1 MSTADTPTGRKFSA
15 PYLRRTSAM
24 RFHRFASL
32 LPAFEAA
39 PRVAAPPYDVV
50 NRAEARQLASGH
62 PESFLHIGRSDVD
75 LPDAIDQYDPRIYTG
90 AREALDRFMKEGIL
104 RRDVTPSIYLYRLVM
119 NGQPQTGIV
128 GCVHIDDYEKDVIKK
143 HERTRPDKEDDRTR
157 HVLTLNANAEPV
169 FLSYRDESGR
179 PDGPTAAAQL
189 HSFMTRDMA
198 SQPIFDFESS
208 DGVRHTGWRV
218 RDPSVYEMAFEQIP
232 VCYVADGHHRCAS
245 AWRAG
250 KELRSKNPS
259 HTGNEEYNWFLAVL
273 FPDSQLRILP
283 YNRLV
288 RDLAG
293 MSPEEFLARLEGV
306 GRVTP
311 GAAASPSQPGSFS
324 VFVQGTWFGV
334 DLKPEFI
341 KAGDPLASLDAS
353 LIQEHILGPILK
365 IGDPRTDKRID
376 FVGGI
381 RGTAELERRVQSGE
395 MAAAFSLF
403 PTAMA
408 QLLAVA
414 DAGLMMPPKS
424 TWFEPKLKS
433 GLFVHTL

>member
-1 MSTADTPTGRKFSA
+1 
-15 PYLRRTSAM
+15 M

-32 LPAFEAA
+32 LPAPEAA

-50 NRAEARQLASGH
+50 NRAEARQLAEGH
-62 PESFLHIGRSDVD
+62 PESFLHIGRSDID
-75 LPDAIDQYDPRIYTG
+75 LPDSVDQYDPRIYSG
-90 AREALDRFMKEGIL
+90 ARAALDRFMKEGIL
-104 RRDVTPSIYLYRLVM
+104 RRDAQPSIYLYRLVM
-119 NGQPQTGIV
+119 NGQSQTGIV
-128 GCVHIDDYEKDVIKK
+128 GCVHIDDYENDVIKK

-169 FLSYRDESGR
+169 FLAYRDEVGQADR
-179 PDGPTAAAQL
+179 RAGGQL
-189 HSFMTRDMA
+189 NEMMQRDMA
-198 SQPIFDFESS
+198 GEPIFDFESS

-218 RDPSVYEMAFEQIP
+218 RDPSAYENAFGAIP
-232 VCYVADGHHRCAS
+232 ACYVADGHHRCAS

-259 HTGNEEYNWFLAVL
+259 HSGNEEYNWFLAVL

-293 MSPEEFLARLEGV
+293 LQPEEFLARLETV
-306 GRVTP
+306 GTISP
-311 GAAASPSQPGSFS
+311 GAPATPPRPGTFS
-324 VFVQGTWFGV
+324 VYLKGRWYGV
-334 DLKPEFI
+334 ELKPQLI
-341 KAGDPLASLDAS
+341 KKGDPLASLDAS
-353 LIQEHILGPILK
+353 LIQEHVLGPLLH

-381 RGTAELERRVQSGE
+381 RGTAELERRVNSGE

-403 PTAMA
+403 PTSMS

-433 GLFVHTL
+433 GLFLHTLD

>member
-1 MSTADTPTGRKFSA
+1 
-15 PYLRRTSAM
+15 M

-32 LPAFEAA
+32 LPSAEAA

-50 NRAEARQLASGH
+50 NRAEARSIASGN

-75 LPDAIDQYDPRIYTG
+75 LPDTVDQYDPRIYSG
-90 AREALDRFMKEGIL
+90 AGAALDRFMKEGIL
-104 RRDVTPSIYLYRLVM
+104 QRDAHPSIYLYRLIM
-119 NGQPQTGIV
+119 NGVAQTGVV
-128 GCVHIDDYEKDVIKK
+128 GCVHIDDYENNIIKK

-169 FLSYRDESGR
+169 FLSYRDQADRRTPEGTSSRPEGR
-179 PDGPTAAAQL
+179 SVAGGQAGNEGGAQQL
-189 HSFMTRDMA
+189 DQLVPRDMA
-198 SQPIFDFESS
+198 GEPIFDFESP

-218 RDPSVYEMAFEQIP
+218 MDPAVYEMVFQAIP

-250 KELRSKNPS
+250 RELRAKNPA
-259 HTGNEEYNWFLAVL
+259 HTGSEEYNWFLAVL
-273 FPDSQLRILP
+273 FPASQLRILP

-293 MSPEEFLARLEGV
+293 LSPAEFLRGLERIGTVTANAPATPTRPGTFSIYIEGKWHGV
-306 GRVTP
+306 
-311 GAAASPSQPGSFS
+311 AIHSELMNPS
-324 VFVQGTWFGV
+324 
-334 DLKPEFI
+334 
-341 KAGDPLASLDAS
+341 DPLASLDAS
-353 LIQEHILGPILK
+353 LLQEHVLGPLLK

-381 RGTAELERRVQSGE
+381 RGTGDLERRVQSGE
-395 MAAAFSLF
+395 MAVAFSLF
-403 PTAMA
+403 PTSMD
-408 QLLAVA
+408 QLFAVA
-414 DAGLMMPPKS
+414 DSDLMMPPKS

-433 GLFVHTL
+433 GLFVHTLD

>member
-1 MSTADTPTGRKFSA
+1 
-15 PYLRRTSAM
+15 M

-32 LPAFEAA
+32 LPDPEAA

-50 NRAEARQLASGH
+50 NREEARKLAEGN

-75 LPDAIDQYDPRIYTG
+75 LPDSVDQYDPRIYSG
-90 AREALDRFMKEGIL
+90 ARAALDRFMKEGIL
-104 RRDVTPSIYLYRLVM
+104 RRDPTPSVYLYRLVM
-119 NGQPQTGIV
+119 NGQAQTGVV
-128 GCVHIDDYEKDVIKK
+128 GCVHIDDYEQDIIKK

-169 FLSYRDESGR
+169 FLSYRD
-179 PDGPTAAAQL
+179 DGTGGGAQL
-189 HSFMTRDMA
+189 NQLMARDTA
-198 SQPIFDFESS
+198 GEPIFNFESA

-218 RDPSVYEMAFEQIP
+218 KDPTVYEMAFTTIP
-232 VCYVADGHHRCAS
+232 AAYVADGHHRCAS

-250 KELRSKNPS
+250 KELRNRNPS
-259 HTGNEEYNWFLAVL
+259 HTGEEEYNWFLAVL
-273 FPDSQLRILP
+273 FPDSQLRILA

-293 MSPEEFLARLEGV
+293 KNPAEFLEQLKSVGNVVGGASPTPSRPGNFSIFLEGQWH
-306 GRVTP
+306 GLELDP
-311 GAAASPSQPGSFS
+311 H
-324 VFVQGTWFGV
+324 
-334 DLKPEFI
+334 LIKP
-341 KAGDPLASLDAS
+341 GDPLASLDAS
-353 LIQEHILGPILK
+353 LLQAHVLTPLLN

-381 RGTAELERRVQSGE
+381 RGTGELERRVRSGE

-403 PTAMA
+403 PTSMA

>member
-1 MSTADTPTGRKFSA
+1 
-15 PYLRRTSAM
+15 M

-32 LPAFEAA
+32 LPSREAS

-50 NRAEARQLASGH
+50 NREEARQLAAGN
-62 PESFLHIGRSDVD
+62 PDSFLHIGRSDID
-75 LPDAIDQYDPRIYTG
+75 LPDSVDQYDPKIYSG
-90 AREALDRFMKEGIL
+90 SRAALERFIKDGVL
-104 RRDVTPSIYLYRLVM
+104 RRDGAASVYLYQLVM
-119 NGQPQTGIV
+119 NGVPQVGVV
-128 GCVHIDDYEKDVIKK
+128 GCVHIDDYENDIIKK

-169 FLSYRDESGR
+169 FLSYRDRADGESNG
-179 PDGPTAAAQL
+179 AQL
-189 HSFMTRDMA
+189 DQLMRRDMT
-198 SQPIFDFESS
+198 SEPIFDFESP

-218 RDPSVYEMAFEQIP
+218 KDPSLYEMVFQAIP

-250 KELRSKNPS
+250 KELRSKNPG
-259 HTGNEEYNWFLAVL
+259 HTGSEEYNWFLAVL
-273 FPDSQLRILP
+273 FPASQLRILP

-293 MSPEEFLARLEGV
+293 LSAADFVRSLASV
-306 GRVTP
+306 GRVTANAP
-311 GAAASPSQPGSFS
+311 ATPARPGSFS
-324 VFVQGTWFGV
+324 VYIEGTWHGV
-334 DLKPEFI
+334 ELNPALI

-353 LIQEHILGPILK
+353 LVQEQVLGPLLK

-381 RGTAELERRVQSGE
+381 RGTQELERRVNSGE

-403 PTAMA
+403 PTSMA
-408 QLLAVA
+408 QLFAVA

>member
-1 MSTADTPTGRKFSA
+1 
-15 PYLRRTSAM
+15 M

-32 LPAFEAA
+32 LPAPGAA

-50 NRAEARQLASGH
+50 NRAEARTLAEGN

-75 LPDAIDQYDPRIYTG
+75 LPDSVDPYDPRIYSG
-90 AREALDRFMKEGIL
+90 ARSALDRFMKEGIL
-104 RRDVTPSIYLYRLVM
+104 RRDGASSIYLYRLVM
-119 NGQPQTGIV
+119 NGQAQTGVV
-128 GCVHIDDYEKDVIKK
+128 GCVHIDDYENDVIKK

-169 FLSYRDESGR
+169 FLSYRDQGGQADRRTGGQLNELVR
-179 PDGPTAAAQL
+179 PDLQ
-189 HSFMTRDMA
+189 SE
-198 SQPIFDFESS
+198 PIFDFESS

-218 RDPSVYEMAFEQIP
+218 VDPAAYEMAFAAIP

-250 KELRSKNPS
+250 KELRSRNPS
-259 HTGNEEYNWFLAVL
+259 HSGNEEYNWFLAVL

-293 MSPEEFLARLEGV
+293 QSPADFLAALEKV
-306 GRVTP
+306 GMVTP
-311 GAAASPSQPGSFS
+311 GAPASPSRPGNFS
-324 VFVQGTWFGV
+324 VFIEGKWYGV
-334 DLKPEFI
+334 EIHAALRNP
-341 KAGDPLASLDAS
+341 GDPLGSLDAS
-353 LIQEHILGPILK
+353 LIQDLVLGPLLK

-381 RGTAELERRVQSGE
+381 RGTSELERRVRSGE

-403 PTAMA
+403 PTSMD

>member
-1 MSTADTPTGRKFSA
+1 
-15 PYLRRTSAM
+15 M

-32 LPAFEAA
+32 LPSREAA

-50 NRAEARQLASGH
+50 NRAEARALGAGNA
-62 PESFLHIGRSDVD
+62 ESYLHVGRSDID
-75 LPDAIDQYDPRIYTG
+75 LPDTVDQYDPRIYSG
-90 AREALDRFMKEGIL
+90 ARAALDRFIQEGTL
-104 RRDVTPSIYLYRLVM
+104 RRDPAASIYLYRLIM
-119 NGQPQTGIV
+119 NGQAQTGIV
-128 GCVHIDDYEKDVIKK
+128 GCVHIDDYEHDIIKK

-169 FLSYRDESGR
+169 FLAYRDE
-179 PDGPTAAAQL
+179 GPARQLDPLVQRDAA
-189 HSFMTRDMA
+189 SE
-198 SQPIFDFESS
+198 PIFDFESP

-218 RDPSVYEMAFEQIP
+218 RDPAIYEMVFQSMP

-250 KELRSKNPS
+250 KELRSGNPN

-293 MSPEEFLARLEGV
+293 LSPADFLRALEKV
-306 GRVTP
+306 GTVTP
-311 GAAASPSQPGSFS
+311 NGPPTPTQPGSFS
-324 VFVQGTWFGV
+324 VFIDNGWYGV
-334 DLKPEFI
+334 TLKPELI
-341 KAGDPLASLDAS
+341 RSGDPLASLDAS
-353 LIQEHILGPILK
+353 LIQDHVLGPILK

-381 RGTAELERRVQSGE
+381 RGTGELERRVGSGE

-403 PTAMA
+403 PTSMS

-433 GLFVHTL
+433 GLFVHTLE

>member
-1 MSTADTPTGRKFSA
+1 
-15 PYLRRTSAM
+15 M

-32 LPAFEAA
+32 LPSFDAA

-50 NRAEARQLASGH
+50 SRAEARKLADGH

-75 LPDAIDQYDPRIYTG
+75 LPDEIDQYDPRIYAG
-90 AREALDRFMKEGIL
+90 ARAALEHFMKEGTL
-104 RRDVTPSIYLYRLVM
+104 RRDPAPSVYLYRLVM
-119 NGQPQTGIV
+119 DGRSQTGIV
-128 GCVHIDDYEKDVIKK
+128 GCVHIDDYENDVIKK

-157 HVLTLNANAEPV
+157 HVLTLQANAEPV
-169 FLSYRDESGR
+169 FLAYRDADGRARPESPATDRGSA
-179 PDGPTAAAQL
+179 PGGPEDINRGSDQL
-189 HSFMTRDMA
+189 REFIARDTGGA
-198 SQPIFDFESS
+198 PIFDFESA

-218 RDPSVYEMAFEQIP
+218 QDPAVYEKAFASIP

-250 KELRSKNPS
+250 KELRTRNPS

-293 MSPEEFLARLEGV
+293 MEPAEFLARLETV

-311 GAAASPSQPGSFS
+311 GAPASPSRPGSFS
-324 VFVQGTWFGV
+324 VFIQGTWYGV
-334 DLKPEFI
+334 DLNPDLVNRN
-341 KAGDPLASLDAS
+341 DPLGSLDAS
-353 LIQEHILGPILK
+353 LLQDHVLGPFLH

-381 RGTAELERRVQSGE
+381 RGTTELERRVRSGE
-395 MAAAFSLF
+395 MAAAFSLYA
-403 PTAMA
+403 TSRA

>member
-1 MSTADTPTGRKFSA
+1 
-15 PYLRRTSAM
+15 M

-32 LPAFEAA
+32 LPSREAA

-50 NRAEARQLASGH
+50 NRDEARQLASGN
-62 PESFLHIGRSDVD
+62 PESFLHIGRSDAD
-75 LPDAIDQYDPRIYTG
+75 LPDSVDQYDPRIYTG
-90 AREALDRFMKEGIL
+90 AREALDRFIKEGIL
-104 RRDVTPSIYLYRLVM
+104 RRDSDPSIYLYRLIM
-119 NGQPQTGIV
+119 KGQAQTGVV
-128 GCVHIDDYEKDVIKK
+128 GCVHVDDYEKDIIKK

-169 FLSYRDESGR
+169 FLSYRDGSG
-179 PDGPTAAAQL
+179 PPEGQAAARHL
-189 HSFMTRDMA
+189 HGFMSRDTTGE
-198 SQPIFDFESS
+198 PIFDFESS

-218 RDPSVYEMAFEQIP
+218 RDPAVYEVAFQEIP

-250 KELRSKNPS
+250 TELRSRNRS

-273 FPDSQLRILP
+273 FPDSELRILP

-293 MSPEEFLARLEGV
+293 MSPDEFVEKLKTV

-311 GAAASPSQPGSFS
+311 GAAANPIRPGTFS
-324 VFVQGTWFGV
+324 IFMNGTWYGLEL
-334 DLKPEFI
+334 DPGLI
-341 KAGDPLASLDAS
+341 RTGDPLASLDAS
-353 LIQEHILGPILK
+353 LLQEHVLTPFLS

-376 FVGGI
+376 FSGGI
-381 RGTAELERRVQSGE
+381 RGSGELERRVQSGE
-395 MAAAFSLF
+395 MAAGFSLY
-403 PTAMA
+403 PTSMA

>member
-1 MSTADTPTGRKFSA
+1 MATG
-15 PYLRRTSAM
+15 
-24 RFHRFASL
+24 
-32 LPAFEAA
+32 
-39 PRVAAPPYDVV
+39 
-50 NRAEARQLASGH
+50 N

-75 LPDAIDQYDPRIYTG
+75 LPDSVDQYDPRIYAG

-104 RRDVTPSIYLYRLVM
+104 RRDPVPSIYLYRLVM
-119 NGQPQTGIV
+119 NGRAQTGVV
-128 GCVHIDDYEKDVIKK
+128 GCVHIDDYEKDIIKK

-157 HVLTLNANAEPV
+157 HVLTLGANAEPV
-169 FLSYRDESGR
+169 FLAYRDEADRRTGGQADKGNGAVHLR
-179 PDGPTAAAQL
+179 EFIA
-189 HSFMTRDMA
+189 RDMTG
-198 SQPIFDFESS
+198 SPIFDFESN

-218 RDPSVYEMAFEQIP
+218 RDPAVYEMAFGEIP

-250 KELRSKNPS
+250 TELRSKNPS

-293 MSPEEFLARLEGV
+293 MSPDDFVEKLKSV
-306 GRVTP
+306 GRVAG
-311 GAAASPSQPGSFS
+311 GAAPDPSRPGTFS
-324 VFVQGTWFGV
+324 IFMNGTWYG
-334 DLKPEFI
+334 LELNPGLI
-341 KAGDPLASLDAS
+341 KGGDPLASLDAS
-353 LIQEHILGPILK
+353 LLQQHVLTPFLN

-381 RGTAELERRVQSGE
+381 RGSGELERRVKSGE
-395 MAAAFSLF
+395 MAAGFSLY
-403 PTAMA
+403 PTSMA